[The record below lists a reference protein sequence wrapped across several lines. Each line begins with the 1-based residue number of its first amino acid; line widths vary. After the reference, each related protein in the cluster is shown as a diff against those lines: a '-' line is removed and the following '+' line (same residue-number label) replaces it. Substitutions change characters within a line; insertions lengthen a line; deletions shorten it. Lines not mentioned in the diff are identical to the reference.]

1 MTSLKTFK
9 IQLECSI
16 CTEAYKCDDDMTI
29 IEPCNHHFH
38 DTCLKTWFETKLECP
53 LCRFKI
59 LTDNDR
65 CLILRMCVINRLC
78 VWFENQALWANAA
91 TEIRQM
97 LQEFDIDTFAF
108 HMTERID
115 FNSRE
120 SVLDEARSLR
130 DYFIEK
136 FELDKYVKILD
147 YPLIKH
153 YSTKVYDYV
162 PLTQLI
168 RRHPKPVG
176 LIGGLINMGKA
187 LLGKEY

>member
-1 MTSLKTFK
+1 
-9 IQLECSI
+9 
-16 CTEAYKCDDDMTI
+16 
-29 IEPCNHHFH
+29 
-38 DTCLKTWFETKLECP
+38 
-53 LCRFKI
+53 
-59 LTDNDR
+59 
-65 CLILRMCVINRLC
+65 MCVINRLC